1 MNPIQS
7 LLTESKYILADG
19 GMGTMLF
26 SAGLEHGDPP
36 EKWNLEH
43 PARVATVHK
52 AYLDAGAQLLLTN
65 TFGGTRLRL
74 SLHGGLEEQ
83 VEELNRAAAKILRSE
98 VDNFGGKAFVAG
110 DIGPTGQVLLPYGE
124 LTFVDAVAAFKE
136 QAEALI
142 AGKVDLIWIETMADL
157 EEVRAAIEG
166 VRQVSEDIPIIT
178 TMTFDT
184 YGRTMMGVTPE
195 QALDT
200 MKSFGPVALGG
211 NCGNGPEEI
220 LGVIEKMHAKDPDA
234 ILVAKANAGIPELVD
249 GRPVYGASPA
259 TMADYAIKTYNAG
272 AKIIGSCCGSTPDH
286 VRAIGEALESQVGA
300 G

>member
-7 LLTESKYILADG
+7 LLEKSNYILADG

-26 SAGLEHGDPP
+26 AAGLEHGDPP

-43 PARVATVHK
+43 PDRVAAVHS

-83 VEELNRAAAKILRSE
+83 VKELNLAAANILRAE
-98 VDNFGGKAFVAG
+98 VDQHRGKALVAG

-124 LTFVDAVAAFKE
+124 LSFEEAVVAFNE

-157 EEVRAAIEG
+157 EEVRAAVEG

-200 MKSFGPVALGG
+200 MRSFGPVAW
-211 NCGNGPEEI
+211 E
-220 LGVIEKMHAKDPDA
+220 A
-234 ILVAKANAGIPELVD
+234 IVGM
-249 GRPVYGASPA
+249 GRTKSW
-259 TMADYAIKTYNAG
+259 M
-272 AKIIGSCCGSTPDH
+272 
-286 VRAIGEALESQVGA
+286 
-300 G
+300 

>member
-7 LLTESKYILADG
+7 LLAKSNYILADG

-26 SAGLEHGDPP
+26 ASGLEHGDPP

-43 PARVATVHK
+43 PDRVAAVHR
-52 AYLDAGAQLLLTN
+52 AYLAAGAQLLLTN
-65 TFGGTRLRL
+65 TFGGTRMRL

-83 VEELNRAAAKILRSE
+83 VKELNLAAANILRTE
-98 VDNFGGKAFVAG
+98 VDEAGGEAMVVG

-124 LTFVDAVAAFKE
+124 LSFEEAVDTFKE

-142 AGKVDLIWIETMADL
+142 AGMVDLIWIETMADL
-157 EEVRAAIEG
+157 EEVRAAVEG
-166 VRQVSEDIPIIT
+166 VRQVSKDIPIIT

-200 MKSFGPVALGG
+200 MRSFGPVALGG
-211 NCGNGPEEI
+211 NCGNGPDEI
-220 LGVIEKMHAKDPDA
+220 LSVIEKMHAKDSEV
-234 ILVAKANAGIPELVD
+234 ILVAKANAGIPELVE
-249 GRPVYGASPA
+249 GRPVYGASPE

-286 VRAIGEALESQVGA
+286 VKAIGEALASHIGA
-300 G
+300 

>member
-7 LLTESKYILADG
+7 LLSESKYILADG

-26 SAGLEHGDPP
+26 ASGLEHGDPP

-43 PARVATVHK
+43 PERVAAVHR
-52 AYLDAGAQLLLTN
+52 AYLEAGAQLVLTN
-65 TFGGTRLRL
+65 TFGGNRLRL
-74 SLHGGLEEQ
+74 SLHGGLETQ
-83 VEELNRAAAKILRSE
+83 VEELNQAAAKILRAE
-98 VDNFGGKAFVAG
+98 VDTHSGNALVVG

-124 LTFVDAVAAFKE
+124 LAFEDAVEAFRE
-136 QAEALI
+136 QAAALI
-142 AGKVDLIWIETMADL
+142 SGKVDLIWTETMADL
-157 EEVRAAIEG
+157 EEVRAAVEG
-166 VRQVSEDIPIIT
+166 IRQVSADIPIIT

-195 QALDT
+195 QALET
-200 MKSFGPVALGG
+200 LKSFGPVALGG

-220 LGVIEKMHAKDPDA
+220 LSVIEKMHSKDPEV

-259 TMADYAIKTYNAG
+259 TMADYALKTYAAG

-286 VRAIGEALESQVGA
+286 VRAIGEALAAHTGA
-300 G
+300 

>member
-7 LLTESKYILADG
+7 LLSESKYILADG

-26 SAGLEHGDPP
+26 ASGLEHGDPP

-43 PARVATVHK
+43 PERVAAVHR
-52 AYLDAGAQLLLTN
+52 AYLEAGAQLVLTN
-65 TFGGTRLRL
+65 TFGGNRLRL
-74 SLHGGLEEQ
+74 SLHGGLETQ
-83 VEELNRAAAKILRSE
+83 VEELNQAAAKILRAE
-98 VDNFGGKAFVAG
+98 VDTHSGNALVVG

-124 LTFVDAVAAFKE
+124 LAFEDAVEAFRE
-136 QAEALI
+136 QAAALI
-142 AGKVDLIWIETMADL
+142 SGKVDLIWTETMADL
-157 EEVRAAIEG
+157 EEVRAAVEG
-166 VRQVSEDIPIIT
+166 IRQVSAKIPIIT

-200 MKSFGPVALGG
+200 LKSFGPVALGG

-220 LGVIEKMHAKDPDA
+220 LSVIEKMHSKDPEV

-259 TMADYAIKTYNAG
+259 TMADYALKTYAAG

-286 VRAIGEALESQVGA
+286 VRAIGEALAAHTGA
-300 G
+300 

>member
-7 LLTESKYILADG
+7 LLNESKYILADG

-26 SAGLEHGDPP
+26 ASGLEHGDPP

-43 PARVATVHK
+43 PDRVAAVHR

-65 TFGGTRLRL
+65 TFGGNRLRL
-74 SLHGGLEEQ
+74 SLHGDLETQ
-83 VEELNRAAAKILRSE
+83 VEQLNRAAAKILRAE
-98 VDNFGGKAFVAG
+98 VESHGGNVLVVG

-124 LTFVDAVAAFKE
+124 LAFEDAVEAFKE
-136 QAEALI
+136 QAAALI
-142 AGKVDLIWIETMADL
+142 SGKVDLIWIETMADL
-157 EEVRAAIEG
+157 EEVRAAVEG
-166 VRQVSEDIPIIT
+166 IRQVSAEIPIIT

-200 MKSFGPVALGG
+200 LKSFGPVALGG

-220 LGVIEKMHAKDPDA
+220 LGVIEKMHSKDPEV

-249 GRPVYGASPA
+249 GRPVYGASPE
-259 TMADYAIKTYNAG
+259 TMADFAIKTFAAG
-272 AKIIGSCCGSTPDH
+272 AHIIGSCCGSTPDH
-286 VRAIGEALESQVGA
+286 VRAVGEALTALVGD
-300 G
+300 

>member
-7 LLTESKYILADG
+7 LLSESKYILADG

-26 SAGLEHGDPP
+26 ASGLEHGDPP

-43 PARVATVHK
+43 PERVAAVHR
-52 AYLDAGAQLLLTN
+52 AYLEAGAQLVLTN
-65 TFGGTRLRL
+65 TFGGNRLRL
-74 SLHGGLEEQ
+74 SLHGGLETQ
-83 VEELNRAAAKILRSE
+83 VEELNQAAAKILRAE
-98 VDNFGGKAFVAG
+98 VDTHSGNALVVG

-124 LTFVDAVAAFKE
+124 LAFEDAVEAFRE
-136 QAEALI
+136 QAAALI
-142 AGKVDLIWIETMADL
+142 SGKVDLIWTETMADL
-157 EEVRAAIEG
+157 EEVRAAVEG
-166 VRQVSEDIPIIT
+166 IRQVSADIPIIT

-195 QALDT
+195 QALET
-200 MKSFGPVALGG
+200 LKSFGPVALGG

-220 LGVIEKMHAKDPDA
+220 LSVIEKMHSKDPEV

-259 TMADYAIKTYNAG
+259 TMADYALKTYAAG

-286 VRAIGEALESQVGA
+286 VIAIGEALAAHTGA
-300 G
+300 